1 MNDILRNQMMND
13 YRSSF
18 SSPGSSSGGGG
29 SALSASGDNSD
40 TGGGWT
46 ARGAAGGSHL
56 DVGQLLADMFGENF
70 LTFPMMPEIGENLL
84 AGLEN
89 IVDGLFNK
97 LGVNITGKFMGINL
111 ETMPFGNLKAEV
123 SPLTKFKMQGAPA
136 IPFSTQGGTGRSA

>member
-1 MNDILRNQMMND
+1 MMND

-18 SSPGSSSGGGG
+18 SSPSRSEGGGDG
-29 SALSASGDNSD
+29 MLSASGDNSD

-111 ETMPFGNLKAEV
+111 ETLPFGNLKAEV

-136 IPFSTQGGTGRSA
+136 IPFSTQGGTGRAA